1 MSLKARL
8 RGAIVALVTAVVI
21 VMSLLYLSDFTKA
34 SFSAASDRADL
45 IAEQFRTYLE
55 NHLTVETAAHGIHPT
70 SPQQWEDTW
79 TEIVR
84 RDPDVGEMLKATLA
98 KANIAL
104 AILITDDRGNVLAAA
119 PLPTSNS
126 KAVAGAD
133 QFAGA
138 TGAFVGAKDIHD
150 VEQRWWGTNLWNLM
164 WGRENY
170 MSMRPV
176 GLQGS
181 RHVLFNIK
189 VVIRSVLLR
198 HSVDPALKNLLL
210 AFALSLCVATVLG
223 AVLPNVVLDPLQR
236 VSQSIDLI
244 RTGQFG
250 GASQLERRESR
261 EFADVHSKLSLL
273 DEQYRGAKQ
282 DATELRTNIEQL
294 LQRLEEG
301 VLLFDD
307 TGRLLMAGE
316 PAERMLDKTHA
327 DMAGRT
333 LDEMF
338 PRSTILGEI
347 IGSVLRGGKSIEELP
362 VAIPRPGM
370 APLRVMVSV
379 QLLRGGSGQEDMGT
393 LVTLRDVESRRQL
406 EQQLDF
412 SSRLAAISRL
422 TGGVAHEIKNP
433 LNAMAL
439 HLEVLR
445 GKLDGQQPEIEV
457 IGREIKRLDTVVKTF
472 LNFNKPVD
480 LNYMPIDFNDLVKQ
494 VLALV
499 SVDANA
505 KHVALKTVLPA
516 EELWINGDADLLK
529 QAILNVINNGMEAMA
544 DGGTLTIRTS
554 AEGGQC
560 QLTVSDAGPGIPHE
574 IQNRVFQLYFTTKET
589 GTGIGLAT
597 TFRVVQLH
605 NGTIDFTS
613 EHGKGTTFRL
623 RFPRM
628 VDYQGEVFTSATTG
642 F

>member
-8 RGAIVALVTAVVI
+8 RGAIVALVTAVVV

-34 SFSAASDRADL
+34 SFIDAANDADL
-45 IAEQFRTYLE
+45 IADQFRIYLE
-55 NHLTVETAAHGIHPT
+55 NHLTLETASHGIHPAT
-70 SPQQWEDTW
+70 PQEWEDTW

-84 RDPDVGEMLKATLA
+84 RDPDVTAMLKATLA
-98 KANIAL
+98 KADLAL
-104 AILITDDRGNVLAAA
+104 AIMVTDDRGNILATT
-119 PLPTSNS
+119 PLTQSDGN
-126 KAVAGAD
+126 A
-133 QFAGA
+133 FAGA
-138 TGAFVGAKDIHD
+138 EDIHLIQ
-150 VEQRWWGTNLWNLM
+150 QRWWAVNLWDLITR
-164 WGRENY
+164 RENY
-170 MSMRPV
+170 VATRPV

-181 RHVLFNIK
+181 AHVLFNIS
-189 VVIRSVLLR
+189 VVIRSVLLK
-198 HSVDPALKNLLL
+198 HSVAPALKSLLL
-210 AFALSLCVATVLG
+210 AFALSLCVATLLG
-223 AVLPNVVLDPLQR
+223 AVLPNVILDPLQR
-236 VSQSIDLI
+236 VSRSIDLI

-250 GASQLERRESR
+250 AGIQPDVRESR

-273 DEQYRGAKQ
+273 EEQYRGAKQ
-282 DATELRTNIEQL
+282 NADELKTNIEHL

-316 PAERMLDKTHA
+316 PAERLLGKTHA
-327 DMAGRT
+327 
-333 LDEMF
+333 EMSGQSLEDLF
-338 PRSTILGEI
+338 ARSTILGDI
-347 IGSVLRGGKSIEELP
+347 IGSALESGRSIEEHP
-362 VAIPRPGM
+362 VTVPRPDQT
-370 APLRVMVSV
+370 PLRLVVSV
-379 QLLRGGSGQEDMGT
+379 QLLRSSSGQEDMGT
-393 LVTLRDVESRRQL
+393 LVTLRDIESRRQL

-439 HLEVLR
+439 HLEVLK
-445 GKLDGQQPEIEV
+445 GKLSGEQPEIEV

-472 LNFNKPVD
+472 LNFNRPVD
-480 LNYMPIDFNDLVKQ
+480 LNYAPIDFNDLVKQ

-505 KHVALKTVLPA
+505 KNVAMKTVLQA
-516 EELWINGDADLLK
+516 ERIWINGDPDLLK
-529 QAILNVINNGMEAMA
+529 QAILNVINNGMEAMPE
-544 DGGTLTIRTS
+544 GGTLTIRTTS
-554 AEGGQC
+554 DGGLC
-560 QLTVSDAGPGIPHE
+560 QLTVSDAGPGIARE
-574 IQNRVFQLYFTTKET
+574 IQDRVFQLYFTTKES
-589 GTGIGLAT
+589 GSGIGLAT

-613 EHGKGTTFRL
+613 EPGKGTTFRL